1 MDKSNDFILVKIFI
15 GVKLN
20 TMLKQE
26 IYQKASDVFGVTVG
40 MANIIGFTNLIDE
53 SNEKDFT
60 PEEYKGVSDEI
71 DINMIICK
79 AIDNGKYRE
88 LQNNLYTLNKKR
100 HARIKDITIY
110 KKAWK
115 EILNGSK

>member
-1 MDKSNDFILVKIFI
+1 
-15 GVKLN
+15 
-20 TMLKQE
+20 MLKQE
-26 IYQKASDVFGVTVG
+26 VYQKTSDVFGVSVG

-79 AIDNGKYRE
+79 AIENGKYRE

-115 EILNGSK
+115 EVANGSK